1 MGGAGG
7 GGGAALVERILCIFR
22 EGILPLRREC
32 QLAYLLERLQGL
44 HVAYLGTYKARTP
57 FYRASTKLWKTKP
70 RLTPGLPRHFPMHP
84 KVWTAGAAGEFRT

>member
-7 GGGAALVERILCIFR
+7 GGGGGDERAALVERILCIFR

-57 FYRASTKLWKTKP
+57 FYRASLFPSFGKTNH
-70 RLTPGLPRHFPMHP
+70 G
-84 KVWTAGAAGEFRT
+84 